1 MKVGILTFYYDNNN
15 FGGQLQARALV
26 RAIET
31 FENIEVEQIQYD
43 RMRCL
48 DSLGFVKRKFKNIK
62 DAFSSNFTDG
72 LSKIS
77 EYFKQ
82 AKSSK
87 KRVELKDDGKTFS
100 NLRIRKKS
108 FAEFC
113 FQTPHSSEIFDS
125 LDITKTLTDYDCFV
139 CGGDQIWNDYGNSF
153 ACNMLDTY
161 TLKFVPSNVT
171 KFSYCPSMPIEK
183 VRPFFIDHLVA
194 NVKELDAVSVREKSS
209 VPYIQDRIDQKV
221 EVVVDPVLLLTR
233 EQWDKELNKT
243 QIESKYVLC
252 YLLGEGKDN
261 RIASS
266 QFASNLNFDLLT
278 FPHIF
283 KVTEEDDDF
292 GDIQDYT
299 SGPAEFIDLIN
310 NAEVVITDSF
320 HAAVF
325 SMIYHKQFYVLD
337 RATQTSGGSMGSRL
351 TDFLSEYKLLSQKIS
366 AEELSKLTK
375 LSPIDYTEAD
385 KILTKRRAESYEYLK
400 QNLKRK

>member
-1 MKVGILTFYYDNNN
+1 MKVGILTFYYDNEN

-26 RAIET
+26 RAVES
-31 FENIEVEQIQYD
+31 FENVDVEQIQFD
-43 RMRCL
+43 RL
-48 DSLGFVKRKFKNIK
+48 NYLNSLSFWKRKKQNIK
-62 DAFSSNFTDG
+62 DAFSSNFKDG
-72 LSKIS
+72 ISSVAEYIKIIS
-77 EYFKQ
+77 RRRNIIK
-82 AKSSK
+82 
-87 KRVELKDDGKTFS
+87 LKDESGTS
-100 NLRIRKKS
+100 ENLKIRMCA
-108 FAEFC
+108 FADFYA
-113 FQTPHSSEIFDS
+113 QTPHSSKIFNNS
-125 LDITKTLTDYDCFV
+125 NITRALTDYDCFV
-139 CGGDQIWNDYGNSF
+139 CGGDQIWNDYGNGF
-153 ACNMLDTY
+153 ICNILDTL

-183 VRPFFIDHLVA
+183 VRSFFIDHLVA

-243 QIESKYVLC
+243 QIESQYVLC

-337 RATQTSGGSMGSRL
+337 RVTQTSGGSMGSRL